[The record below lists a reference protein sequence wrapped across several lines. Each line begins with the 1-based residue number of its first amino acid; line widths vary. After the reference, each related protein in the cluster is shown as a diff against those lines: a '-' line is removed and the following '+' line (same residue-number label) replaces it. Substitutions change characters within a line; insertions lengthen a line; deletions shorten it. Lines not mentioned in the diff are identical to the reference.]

1 MKRGLLWPQQLEV
14 AFGYSAGVR
23 SVDTELKSASTNV
36 PFLIG
41 LPRPL
46 YVLPNGQGL
55 GYGGFSLDAASRR
68 YLVDH
73 LEDIPDDLTRASAL
87 VVLWDEVLN
96 AHISAGEFL
105 AFAARVLPKET
116 NEQNL
121 QYLLG
126 AMADT
131 YWKFLSQDQRLA
143 RAPALEGLLR
153 EGMARALTTS
163 RKSAWFSGFRNV
175 AQTRAG
181 VEWLARLWSRE
192 EKIEGLPLVEQ
203 DEIALAAALA
213 VREAPG
219 WEKILIAQLERT
231 QNPDRKARF
240 EFVMPALS
248 ADPKVREQSFE
259 RLRDVN
265 NRRREPWVLE
275 SLSYLHHPL
284 RAEQSERFI
293 RESLDLLP
301 EIQRTGDIFFP
312 KRWVDATL
320 GGHRSGEA
328 AHIVQQFLDQS
339 PKLPDRLRWVVLSS
353 ADELFRASK
362 VR

>member
-1 MKRGLLWPQQLEV
+1 MH
-14 AFGYSAGVR
+14 
-23 SVDTELKSASTNV
+23 
-36 PFLIG
+36 
-41 LPRPL
+41 
-46 YVLPNGQGL
+46 
-55 GYGGFSLDAASRR
+55 
-68 YLVDH
+68 H

-87 VVLWDEVLN
+87 VALWDEVFN
-96 AHISAGEFL
+96 ARISPGEFL

-126 AMADT
+126 AMSDT
-131 YWKFLSQDQRLA
+131 YWKFLPQQQRA
-143 RAPALEGLLR
+143 TRAPGLEALLR
-153 EGMARALTTS
+153 EGIARASTTS
-163 RKSAWFSGFRNV
+163 RKSAWFSTFRSV
-175 AQTRAG
+175 AQTPAG
-181 VEWLARLWSRE
+181 VAWLARLWARE

-203 DEIALAAALA
+203 DEIALAGALA

-219 WEKILIAQLERT
+219 WEKILAAQLERT

-240 EFVMPALS
+240 QFVMPALS
-248 ADPKVREQSFE
+248 ADPKVRQQSFE

-301 EIQRTGDIFFP
+301 EIQRTRDIFFP

-320 GGHRSGEA
+320 DGHRSGEA
-328 AHIVQQFLDQS
+328 ARIVQQFLDQS
-339 PKLPDRLRWVVLSS
+339 PGLPERLRWVVLAS
-353 ADELFRASK
+353 ADELFRASR
-362 VR
+362 VREKIR